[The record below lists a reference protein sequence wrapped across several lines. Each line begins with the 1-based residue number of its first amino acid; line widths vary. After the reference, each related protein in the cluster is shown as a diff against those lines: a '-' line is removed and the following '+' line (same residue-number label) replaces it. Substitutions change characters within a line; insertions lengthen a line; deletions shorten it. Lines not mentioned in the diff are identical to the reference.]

1 MNLLNDQT
9 IKLDAL
15 ALSQY
20 ILFCQKIP
28 LEYAKKKILTP
39 GSDVFIR
46 KLIKNKSKFM
56 GPMTCPIGVLITTEM
71 SASNV
76 QRSLDV
82 KHVDTKLNLA
92 FHQVDRIVPIIKID
106 ILHTNPDI
114 GWVRFESLKIG
125 SLTTICGYLLLKV
138 YEHENVCVYEANG
151 SRYAQDLE
159 LLLVTLENDYD
170 ADIIFCSE
178 LSYFSHDK
186 LTFIS
191 NYLKFMWCY
200 DMNRDIF
207 DPETYDEL
215 RKVNL
220 FITYSLRF
228 LETNN
233 LSNLPPSTTD
243 PLHIST
249 GERPGNGLNKFPP
262 NKTYT
267 IESTRGFQAIAW
279 GTNCG
284 TFCTHYVYSS
294 EVDIQTT
301 FLENII

>member
-1 MNLLNDQT
+1 MKVLKDET

-15 ALSQY
+15 AFAQY
-20 ILFCQKIP
+20 VLFCEKIP
-28 LEYAKKKILTP
+28 LDYAEKKILTP

-46 KLIKNKSKFM
+46 KLIKHKSKFM

-82 KHVDTKLNLA
+82 KHVDANLNLA
-92 FHQVDRIVPIIKID
+92 FDHVDRIVPIIKID
-106 ILHTNPDI
+106 ILHTNPKI
-114 GWVRFESLKIG
+114 AWVRFQSLKIG
-125 SLTTICGYLLLKV
+125 DLQTICDYLILKV
-138 YEHENVCVYEANG
+138 CEHVYEANG

-159 LLLVTLENDYD
+159 ILLVTLEKDYD

-220 FITYSLRF
+220 FLTYSLRF

-284 TFCTHYVYSS
+284 TFCTHYEYIS
-294 EVDIQTT
+294 EVDIQTS
-301 FLENII
+301 FLEKII